1 MAGRDKGTDDIVGR
15 LEALRKRV
23 PDEREAAPIEDEGP
37 EDRRKKTYRY
47 VGIAIVVLIIIGVM
61 FFAYKYAYAPAR
73 EQAEAEKA
81 LKIQEQAAFIQA
93 KSEKMAEIQGAYIG
107 LPSEY
112 RIGESLLLGQV
123 RVATSTG
130 ELDAVDVSGPA
141 TAAWRAYLQEKLDDV
156 AKVPDITIV
165 MMMIGTE
172 TYKGYNDIRRQIQ
185 RLSYSTLE
193 TAVIQELQT
202 EIIPIRLPRLQA
214 GGAPDVG
221 NVVNV
226 YYKTIIGKV
235 GGSNISLLAK
245 DARVVAVIRAKSSG
259 SKVELSET
267 ESQMDSGGGVEGFG
281 TTKSLG
287 TQAASASL
295 SGVFEGSV
303 GVKNRK
309 TETKYSVKI
318 DELQKAAAASKLPEG
333 YITEVLEN
341 YGIKL
346 DKIERESNIGD
357 LDTEYLILLEVG
369 EDEALTFVQKV
380 ADENERVGKDRTK
393 INIYITMSKTPSW
406 ASKR

>member
-1 MAGRDKGTDDIVGR
+1 MAERDKGTDDIVGR

-23 PDEREAAPIEDEGP
+23 PDEKEAAPIEDDGP

-47 VGIAIVVLIIIGVM
+47 VGIAIIVLIIIGVM

-73 EQAEAEKA
+73 EQAEADKA
-81 LKIQEQAAFIQA
+81 LKMQEQAAFIQA

-112 RIGESLLLGQV
+112 RIGESFLLEQA
-123 RVATSTG
+123 RAATSTG

-141 TAAWRAYLQEKLDDV
+141 TAAWRAYRQEELDDI
-156 AKVPDITIV
+156 AKVTDNIG
-165 MMMIGTE
+165 MRIGTDI
-172 TYKGYNDIRRQIQ
+172 YKGYDDIRRQIQ

-193 TAVIQELQT
+193 TADIRELQT

-221 NVVNV
+221 NIVNV
-226 YYKTIIGKV
+226 YYKTVIGKV

-245 DARVVAVIRAKSSG
+245 DAKVVAVIRAKSSG
-259 SKVELSET
+259 SDVDLSER
-267 ESQMDSGGGVEGFG
+267 ESQTDYGGGVEGFG

-287 TQAASASL
+287 TQATSASL
-295 SGVFEGSV
+295 SGVFEGSA
-303 GVKNRK
+303 GVKSI
-309 TETKYSVKI
+309 TTSTKYSVKI

-333 YITEVLEN
+333 YITKVLEN

-346 DKIERESNIGD
+346 DTIERESNIGD

-369 EDEALTFVQKV
+369 EDEAGKVVQKV
-380 ADENERVGKDRTK
+380 ADENERLGNDRTK
-393 INIYITMSKTPSW
+393 MNIFITISKTPSW
-406 ASKR
+406 ASNK

>member
-23 PDEREAAPIEDEGP
+23 PDEKEVAPIEDEGP

-47 VGIAIVVLIIIGVM
+47 VGIAIIVLIIIGVM

-81 LKIQEQAAFIQA
+81 LKIQEQTAFIQA

-112 RIGESLLLGQV
+112 RIGESLLLEQA
-123 RVATSTG
+123 RAATSTG

-141 TAAWRAYLQEKLDDV
+141 TAAWRAYLQEKLDD
-156 AKVPDITIV
+156 ITKGTDNIG
-165 MMMIGTE
+165 MRIGTE
-172 TYKGYNDIRRQIQ
+172 TYKGYDDIRRQIQ
-185 RLSYSTLE
+185 RESYSTLE

-226 YYKTIIGKV
+226 YYKTVIGKV

-259 SKVELSET
+259 SDVDLSES
-267 ESQMDSGGGVEGFG
+267 ESQLDSGGGAEGFG
-281 TTKSLG
+281 VVTGLS
-287 TQAASASL
+287 TQATSATL
-295 SGVFEGSV
+295 SGVFEGSA
-303 GVKNRK
+303 GLKSRQ
-309 TETKYSVKI
+309 TTTKYKVKI

-357 LDTEYLILLEVG
+357 LDTEYLMLLEVG
-369 EDEALTFVQKV
+369 EDEALAVVQKV
-380 ADENERVGKDRTK
+380 ADENERLGKDRTK
-393 INIYITMSKTPSW
+393 MNIFITMSKLPSW
-406 ASKR
+406 ASNR